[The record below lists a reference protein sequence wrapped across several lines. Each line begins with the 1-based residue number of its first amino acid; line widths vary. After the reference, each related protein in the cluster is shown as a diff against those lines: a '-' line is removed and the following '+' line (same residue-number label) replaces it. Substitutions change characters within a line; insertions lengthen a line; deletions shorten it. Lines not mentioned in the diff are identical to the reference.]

1 MKHKRHGGEA
11 DLVAEAEGLRSR
23 SGVVQIDSKLVNVLY
38 SLMRDHIP
46 PGVLERL
53 VGEADSGPVT
63 YTNGW
68 LAEYAKDLADRLK

>member
-1 MKHKRHGGEA
+1 MKHGG
-11 DLVAEAEGLRSR
+11 VEGLRFR
-23 SGVVQIDSKLVNVLY
+23 SGEVQIDSKLVSVLY

-46 PGVLERL
+46 LGVLERL
-53 VGEADSGPVT
+53 VNEAESGPVT